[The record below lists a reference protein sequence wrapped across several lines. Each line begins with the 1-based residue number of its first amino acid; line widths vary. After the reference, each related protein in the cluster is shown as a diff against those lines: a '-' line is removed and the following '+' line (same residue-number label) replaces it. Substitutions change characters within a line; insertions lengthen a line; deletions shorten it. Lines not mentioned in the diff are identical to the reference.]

1 MNIARLRYMA
11 RRKLKRNIAGLRNQP
26 RPPPD
31 SFPEPQEDHPSPT
44 LPREQSPC
52 ANNPAD
58 GNDSDV
64 SFDEE
69 NPHYKRV
76 DSSLMLPVHLS
87 TRLLVARKSLH
98 RIERK
103 RKKKRVDSSKE
114 YWQYSVYTTGGL
126 STDIVEFRRRHSTT
140 PNRWLLM
147 CSTHALWMSFDDL
160 WIVPG
165 GLWVHIA

>member
-1 MNIARLRYMA
+1 MEH
-11 RRKLKRNIAGLRNQP
+11 RKLKRNIAGLRNQP

-44 LPREQSPC
+44 APREPSPC
-52 ANNPAD
+52 PNNPAD

-87 TRLLVARKSLH
+87 TRLLVACKSL
-98 RIERK
+98 EL
-103 RKKKRVDSSKE
+103 KKKKE
-114 YWQYSVYTTGGL
+114 GG
-126 STDIVEFRRRHSTT
+126 
-140 PNRWLLM
+140 
-147 CSTHALWMSFDDL
+147 
-160 WIVPG
+160 
-165 GLWVHIA
+165 